1 MSTQNAL
8 QLASNIQSRVGGAL
22 LSVNSMLPPPEAAAA
37 TLQAGGGSLGVFLL
51 QDLMV
56 LQDKTYQCVE
66 KVANILQ
73 SQLDL
78 AEEKDR
84 RERDQAAELAKE
96 KKRLGGPPIDDGGRG
111 AGAINDNLEDIEKA
125 IDKGTFS
132 DLLGTGITAALLTP
146 TFLKN
151 LGKGLGKKLL
161 KGTMYAAIAGFIAD
175 PIIDYVEN
183 EFDLELDEA
192 AKKEI
197 KLGMIGAGVGFGLA
211 GIPGAIIGATAP
223 MIAKVAGF
231 ITGSLNSEEVSDK
244 NFAGTAIGGAAA
256 AMFTAGKV
264 GAYIKA
270 GGLASLGAKAS
281 FGAALMSLPVII
293 GVGAAVALGV
303 GAVFIAKKIDEYQ
316 EMTLNKLEKTT
327 AKLDKEM
334 GEWAAREEEGLFER
348 MGINLGRLSA
358 LGEAKVAS
366 AEAFEQVGQNKEKFL
381 ANTEMQ
387 SKLSGLAGAMLRYSD
402 DAITQ
407 ILQDQSKSR
416 NFLNTVENIK
426 AIAADGGFGKD
437 SADIFEAF
445 SAFSD
450 RVQNHAIKMVESG
463 GKISNVG
470 KAVARNEHVGM
481 HDRNLG
487 GDKLEN
493 LKVLQDKLPPL
504 EAEKLK
510 IERELEAERVKLQKL
525 NDEGMYAKVF
535 GENEAELTGDRI
547 KDLEDLLKD
556 KTKQIGRIEK
566 GMNNLGTINGML
578 YNLDQLRELYKD
590 DPGRLQMM
598 IERSVNQSG
607 ADFMKAQAEDGRN
620 AKANGLVAPM
630 SLSSNNNNTT
640 VASQSNYIAKLDTQ
654 GDPYFSREAYT
665 YGAF

>member
-1 MSTQNAL
+1 MSTANAI
-8 QLASNIQSRVGGAL
+8 QLASNIQSKVGSSL
-22 LSVNSMLPPPEAAAA
+22 LSVNSMLPPREAAAA

-111 AGAINDNLEDIEKA
+111 AGGINDNLEDIEKA

-175 PIIDYVEN
+175 PIIEYVEN

-358 LGEAKVAS
+358 LGEAKVATS
-366 AEAFEQVGQNKEKFL
+366 EAFEQMGQDKEKFM
-381 ANTEMQ
+381 ADGAMQ
-387 SKLSGLAGAMLRYSD
+387 SKLTALSDTMLNYSD
-402 DAITQ
+402 EALKTIMLDRTKAT
-407 ILQDQSKSR
+407 
-416 NFLNTVENIK
+416 NFFDTVESIK
-426 AIAADGGFGKD
+426 GIAAQGGFGEN
-437 SADIFEAF
+437 SQMIFQQMA
-445 SAFSD
+445 AFSD
-450 RVQNHAIKMVESG
+450 RVQNTAKKLLDDGVTGGVLTIVAKNDYSRGADNVEKMAAMEPKVKELE
-463 GKISNVG
+463 KK
-470 KAVARNEHVGM
+470 KA
-481 HDRNLG
+481 
-487 GDKLEN
+487 
-493 LKVLQDKLPPL
+493 
-504 EAEKLK
+504 EAEEILRLATLARETEDVEQRNRTLGTLRDMFSITDTD
-510 IERELEAERVKLQKL
+510 IEKAERQAKRDLISINSRLNHAQDTLQGLGVNFTYDDLQKL
-525 NDEGMYAKVF
+525 YENDKGA
-535 GENEAELTGDRI
+535 LR
-547 KDLEDLLKD
+547 LL
-556 KTKQIGRIEK
+556 
-566 GMNNLGTINGML
+566 
-578 YNLDQLRELYKD
+578 
-590 DPGRLQMM
+590 

-607 ADFMKAQAEDGRN
+607 ADFLEATKSLKSDKADITPIVI
-620 AKANGLVAPM
+620 NGGD
-630 SLSSNNNNTT
+630 NN
-640 VASQSNYIAKLDTQ
+640 SQSIMKEETYIKKLDTQ
-654 GDPYFSREAYT
+654 GDYWYTKEAFA
-665 YGAF
+665 YGAI

>member
-1 MSTQNAL
+1 MSTANAI
-8 QLASNIQSRVGGAL
+8 QLATNIQSKVGSSL

-51 QDLMV
+51 QDLMF

-111 AGAINDNLEDIEKA
+111 AGGINDNLEDIEKA

-151 LGKGLGKKLL
+151 VGKGLGKKLL

-175 PIIDYVEN
+175 PIIEYVEN

-231 ITGSLNSEEVSDK
+231 ITGTLNAEEVSDK

-358 LGEAKVAS
+358 LGEAKVATS
-366 AEAFEQVGQNKEKFL
+366 EAFEQMGQDKEKFM
-381 ANTEMQ
+381 ADGAMQ
-387 SKLSGLAGAMLRYSD
+387 SKLTALSDTMLNYSD
-402 DAITQ
+402 EALKTIMLDRTKAT
-407 ILQDQSKSR
+407 
-416 NFLNTVENIK
+416 NFFDTVESIK
-426 AIAADGGFGKD
+426 GIAAQGGFGEN
-437 SADIFEAF
+437 SQMIFQQMA
-445 SAFSD
+445 AFSD
-450 RVQNHAIKMVESG
+450 RVQNTAKKLLDDGVTG
-463 GKISNVG
+463 GVLTI
-470 KAVARNEHVGM
+470 VARNDYSRGADNVEKMAAMEPKV
-481 HDRNLG
+481 
-487 GDKLEN
+487 KELE
-493 LKVLQDKLPPL
+493 KKKA
-504 EAEKLK
+504 EAEEILRLATLARETEDVEQKNRTLGTLRDMFSIQDTD
-510 IERELEAERVKLQKL
+510 IERAERQAKRDLISINSRLNNAQDTLQGLGVNFTYDDLQKL
-525 NDEGMYAKVF
+525 YENDKGA
-535 GENEAELTGDRI
+535 LR
-547 KDLEDLLKD
+547 LL
-556 KTKQIGRIEK
+556 
-566 GMNNLGTINGML
+566 
-578 YNLDQLRELYKD
+578 
-590 DPGRLQMM
+590 

-607 ADFMKAQAEDGRN
+607 KDFLEATKSQKGDKESITPIVVKGGD
-620 AKANGLVAPM
+620 
-630 SLSSNNNNTT
+630 NN
-640 VASQSNYIAKLDTQ
+640 SQSIMKEETYIKKLDTQ
-654 GDPYFSREAYT
+654 GDPYFSREAFA
-665 YGAF
+665 YGSF

>member
-1 MSTQNAL
+1 MSTANAI
-8 QLASNIQSRVGGAL
+8 QLATNIQSKVGSSL

-51 QDLMV
+51 QDLMF

-111 AGAINDNLEDIEKA
+111 AGGINDNLEDIEKA

-151 LGKGLGKKLL
+151 VGKGLGKKLL

-175 PIIDYVEN
+175 PVIEYVEN

-358 LGEAKVAS
+358 LGEAKVATS
-366 AEAFEQVGQNKEKFL
+366 EAFEQMGQDKEKFM
-381 ANTEMQ
+381 ADGAMQ
-387 SKLSGLAGAMLRYSD
+387 SKLTALSDTMLNYSD
-402 DAITQ
+402 EALKTIMLDRTKAT
-407 ILQDQSKSR
+407 
-416 NFLNTVENIK
+416 NFFDTVESIK
-426 AIAADGGFGKD
+426 GIAAQGGFGEN
-437 SADIFEAF
+437 SQMIFQQMA
-445 SAFSD
+445 AFSD
-450 RVQNHAIKMVESG
+450 RVQNTAKKLLDDGVTG
-463 GKISNVG
+463 GVLTI
-470 KAVARNEHVGM
+470 VARNDYSRGADNVEKMAAMEPKV
-481 HDRNLG
+481 
-487 GDKLEN
+487 KELE
-493 LKVLQDKLPPL
+493 KKKA
-504 EAEKLK
+504 EAEEILRLATLARETEDVEQRDRTLGTLRDIFSITDTE
-510 IERELEAERVKLQKL
+510 IEKAERQAKRDLISINSRLNNAQDTLQGLGVNFTYDDLQKL
-525 NDEGMYAKVF
+525 YENDKGA
-535 GENEAELTGDRI
+535 LR
-547 KDLEDLLKD
+547 LL
-556 KTKQIGRIEK
+556 
-566 GMNNLGTINGML
+566 
-578 YNLDQLRELYKD
+578 
-590 DPGRLQMM
+590 

-607 ADFMKAQAEDGRN
+607 ADFLEATKSQKGDKESITPIVVKGGD
-620 AKANGLVAPM
+620 
-630 SLSSNNNNTT
+630 NN
-640 VASQSNYIAKLDTQ
+640 SQSIMKEETYIKKLDTQ
-654 GDPYFSREAYT
+654 GDPYYSREAYT
-665 YGAF
+665 YGSF

>member
-1 MSTQNAL
+1 MSTANAI
-8 QLASNIQSRVGGAL
+8 QLATNIQSKVGSSL

-51 QDLMV
+51 QDLMF

-96 KKRLGGPPIDDGGRG
+96 KKRLGGTPIDDGGRG
-111 AGAINDNLEDIEKA
+111 AGKKLNDNLDDIEDA

-151 LGKGLGKKLL
+151 VGKGLGKKLL

-175 PIIDYVEN
+175 PIIEYVEN

-231 ITGSLNSEEVSDK
+231 ITGTLNAEEVSDK

-358 LGEAKVAS
+358 LGEAKVATS
-366 AEAFEQVGQNKEKFL
+366 EAFEQMGQDKEKFM
-381 ANTEMQ
+381 ADGAMQ
-387 SKLSGLAGAMLRYSD
+387 SKLTALSDTMLNYSD
-402 DAITQ
+402 EALKTIMLDRTKAT
-407 ILQDQSKSR
+407 
-416 NFLNTVENIK
+416 NFFDTVESIK
-426 AIAADGGFGKD
+426 GIAAQGGFGEN
-437 SADIFEAF
+437 SQMIFQQMA
-445 SAFSD
+445 AFSD
-450 RVQNHAIKMVESG
+450 RVQNTAKKLLDDGVTG
-463 GKISNVG
+463 GVLTI
-470 KAVARNEHVGM
+470 VARNDYSRGADNVEKMAAMEPKV
-481 HDRNLG
+481 
-487 GDKLEN
+487 KELE
-493 LKVLQDKLPPL
+493 KKKA
-504 EAEKLK
+504 EAEEILRLATLARETEDVEQKNRTLGTLRDMFSIQDTD
-510 IERELEAERVKLQKL
+510 IERAERQAKRDLISINSRLNNAQDTLQGLGVNFTYDDLQKL
-525 NDEGMYAKVF
+525 YENDKGA
-535 GENEAELTGDRI
+535 LR
-547 KDLEDLLKD
+547 LL
-556 KTKQIGRIEK
+556 
-566 GMNNLGTINGML
+566 
-578 YNLDQLRELYKD
+578 
-590 DPGRLQMM
+590 

-607 ADFMKAQAEDGRN
+607 KDFLEATKSQKGDKESITPIVVKGGD
-620 AKANGLVAPM
+620 
-630 SLSSNNNNTT
+630 NN
-640 VASQSNYIAKLDTQ
+640 SQSIMKEETYIKKLDTQ
-654 GDPYFSREAYT
+654 GDPYYSREAYT
-665 YGAF
+665 YGSF

>member
-1 MSTQNAL
+1 MSTANAI
-8 QLASNIQSRVGGAL
+8 QLASNIQSKVGSSL

-78 AEEKDR
+78 AEEKER

-151 LGKGLGKKLL
+151 IGKGLGKKLL

-231 ITGSLNSEEVSDK
+231 ITGTLNAEEVSDK

-358 LGEAKVAS
+358 LGEAKVATS
-366 AEAFEQVGQNKEKFL
+366 EAFEQMGQDKEKFM
-381 ANTEMQ
+381 ADGAMQ
-387 SKLSGLAGAMLRYSD
+387 SKLTALSDTMLNYSD
-402 DAITQ
+402 EALKTIMLDRTKAT
-407 ILQDQSKSR
+407 
-416 NFLNTVENIK
+416 NFFDTVESIK
-426 AIAADGGFGKD
+426 GIAAQGGFGEN
-437 SADIFEAF
+437 SQMIFQQMA
-445 SAFSD
+445 AFSD
-450 RVQNHAIKMVESG
+450 RVQNTAKKLLDDGVTG
-463 GKISNVG
+463 GVLTI
-470 KAVARNEHVGM
+470 VARNDYSRGADNVEKMAAMEPKV
-481 HDRNLG
+481 
-487 GDKLEN
+487 KELE
-493 LKVLQDKLPPL
+493 KKKA
-504 EAEKLK
+504 EAEEILRLATLARETEDVEQKNRTLGTLRDMFSIQDTD
-510 IERELEAERVKLQKL
+510 IERAERQAKRDLISINSRLNHAQDTLQGL
-525 NDEGMYAKVF
+525 GVNFTYD
-535 GENEAELTGDRI
+535 
-547 KDLEDLLKD
+547 DLEKLYENDKGALRLL
-556 KTKQIGRIEK
+556 
-566 GMNNLGTINGML
+566 
-578 YNLDQLRELYKD
+578 
-590 DPGRLQMM
+590 

-607 ADFMKAQAEDGRN
+607 KDFLEATKSQKSDKADITPIVI
-620 AKANGLVAPM
+620 NGGD
-630 SLSSNNNNTT
+630 NN
-640 VASQSNYIAKLDTQ
+640 SQSIMKEETYIKKLDTQ
-654 GDPYFSREAYT
+654 GDYWYTKEAFA
-665 YGAF
+665 YGSF

>member
-1 MSTQNAL
+1 MSTANAI
-8 QLASNIQSRVGGAL
+8 QLATNIQSKVGSSL

-51 QDLMV
+51 QDLMF

-96 KKRLGGPPIDDGGRG
+96 KKRLGGTPIDDGGRG
-111 AGAINDNLEDIEKA
+111 AGKKLNDNLDDIEDA
-125 IDKGTFS
+125 IDKGNLS

-151 LGKGLGKKLL
+151 VGKGLGKKLL

-175 PIIDYVEN
+175 PIIEYVEN

-231 ITGSLNSEEVSDK
+231 ITGTLNAEEVSDK

-358 LGEAKVAS
+358 LGEAKVATS
-366 AEAFEQVGQNKEKFL
+366 EAFEQMGQDKEKFM
-381 ANTEMQ
+381 ADGAMQ
-387 SKLSGLAGAMLRYSD
+387 SKLTALSDTMLNYSD
-402 DAITQ
+402 EALKTIMLDRTKAT
-407 ILQDQSKSR
+407 
-416 NFLNTVENIK
+416 NFFDTVESIK
-426 AIAADGGFGKD
+426 GIAAQGGFGEN
-437 SADIFEAF
+437 SQMIFQQMA
-445 SAFSD
+445 AFSD
-450 RVQNHAIKMVESG
+450 RVQNTAKKLLDDGVTG
-463 GKISNVG
+463 GVLTI
-470 KAVARNEHVGM
+470 VARNDYSRGADNVEKMAAMEPKV
-481 HDRNLG
+481 
-487 GDKLEN
+487 KELE
-493 LKVLQDKLPPL
+493 KKKA
-504 EAEKLK
+504 EAEEILRLATLARETEDVEQKNRTLGTLRDMFSIQDTD
-510 IERELEAERVKLQKL
+510 IERAERQAKRDLISINSRLNNAQDTLQGLGVNFTYDDLQKL
-525 NDEGMYAKVF
+525 YENDKGA
-535 GENEAELTGDRI
+535 LR
-547 KDLEDLLKD
+547 LL
-556 KTKQIGRIEK
+556 
-566 GMNNLGTINGML
+566 
-578 YNLDQLRELYKD
+578 
-590 DPGRLQMM
+590 

-607 ADFMKAQAEDGRN
+607 KDFLEATKSQKGDKESITPIVVKGGD
-620 AKANGLVAPM
+620 
-630 SLSSNNNNTT
+630 NN
-640 VASQSNYIAKLDTQ
+640 SQSIMKEETYIKKLDTQ
-654 GDPYFSREAYT
+654 GDPYYSREAYT
-665 YGAF
+665 YGSF

>member
-1 MSTQNAL
+1 MSTANAI
-8 QLASNIQSRVGGAL
+8 QLATNIQSKVGSSL

-51 QDLMV
+51 QDLMF

-111 AGAINDNLEDIEKA
+111 AGGINDNLEDIEKA

-151 LGKGLGKKLL
+151 VGKGLGKKLL

-175 PIIDYVEN
+175 PIIEYVEN

-358 LGEAKVAS
+358 LGEAKVATS
-366 AEAFEQVGQNKEKFL
+366 EAFEQMGQDKEKFM
-381 ANTEMQ
+381 ADGAMQ
-387 SKLSGLAGAMLRYSD
+387 SKLTALSDTMLNYSD
-402 DAITQ
+402 EALKTIMLDRTKAT
-407 ILQDQSKSR
+407 
-416 NFLNTVENIK
+416 NFFDTVESIK
-426 AIAADGGFGKD
+426 GIAAQGGFGEN
-437 SADIFEAF
+437 SQMIFQQMA
-445 SAFSD
+445 AFSD
-450 RVQNHAIKMVESG
+450 RVQNTAKKLLDDGVTG
-463 GKISNVG
+463 GVLTI
-470 KAVARNEHVGM
+470 VARNDYSRGADNVEKMAAMEPKV
-481 HDRNLG
+481 
-487 GDKLEN
+487 KELE
-493 LKVLQDKLPPL
+493 KKKA
-504 EAEKLK
+504 EAEEILRLATLARETEDVEQKNRTLGTLRDMFSIQDTD
-510 IERELEAERVKLQKL
+510 IERAERQAKRDLISINSRLNNAQDTLQGLGVNFTYDDLQKL
-525 NDEGMYAKVF
+525 YENDKGA
-535 GENEAELTGDRI
+535 LR
-547 KDLEDLLKD
+547 LL
-556 KTKQIGRIEK
+556 
-566 GMNNLGTINGML
+566 
-578 YNLDQLRELYKD
+578 
-590 DPGRLQMM
+590 

-607 ADFMKAQAEDGRN
+607 KDFLEATKSQKGDKESITPIVVKGGD
-620 AKANGLVAPM
+620 
-630 SLSSNNNNTT
+630 NN
-640 VASQSNYIAKLDTQ
+640 SQSIMKEETYIKKLDTQ
-654 GDPYFSREAYT
+654 GDPYFSREAFA
-665 YGAF
+665 YGSF

>member
-1 MSTQNAL
+1 MSTANAI
-8 QLASNIQSRVGGAL
+8 QLATNIQSKVGSSL

-111 AGAINDNLEDIEKA
+111 AGGINDNLEDIEKA

-151 LGKGLGKKLL
+151 VGKGLGKKLL

-175 PIIDYVEN
+175 PVIEYVEN

-231 ITGSLNSEEVSDK
+231 ITGTLNAEEVSDK

-358 LGEAKVAS
+358 LGEAKVATS
-366 AEAFEQVGQNKEKFL
+366 EAFEQMGQDKEKFM
-381 ANTEMQ
+381 ADGAMQ
-387 SKLSGLAGAMLRYSD
+387 SKLTALSDTMLNYSD
-402 DAITQ
+402 
-407 ILQDQSKSR
+407 
-416 NFLNTVENIK
+416 
-426 AIAADGGFGKD
+426 
-437 SADIFEAF
+437 EA
-445 SAFSD
+445 
-450 RVQNHAIKMVESG
+450 
-463 GKISNVG
+463 
-470 KAVARNEHVGM
+470 
-481 HDRNLG
+481 
-487 GDKLEN
+487 
-493 LKVLQDKLPPL
+493 LK
-504 EAEKLK
+504 
-510 IERELEAERVKLQKL
+510 
-525 NDEGMYAKVF
+525 
-535 GENEAELTGDRI
+535 
-547 KDLEDLLKD
+547 
-556 KTKQIGRIEK
+556 
-566 GMNNLGTINGML
+566 TIM
-578 YNLDQLRELYKD
+578 
-590 DPGRLQMM
+590 
-598 IERSVNQSG
+598 
-607 ADFMKAQAEDGRN
+607 
-620 AKANGLVAPM
+620 
-630 SLSSNNNNTT
+630 
-640 VASQSNYIAKLDTQ
+640 
-654 GDPYFSREAYT
+654 
-665 YGAF
+665 

>member
-1 MSTQNAL
+1 MSTANAI
-8 QLASNIQSRVGGAL
+8 QLASNIQSKVGSSL

-51 QDLMV
+51 QDLMF

-96 KKRLGGPPIDDGGRG
+96 KKRLGGPPIADGNSG
-111 AGAINDNLEDIEKA
+111 AGGINDNLEDIEKA

-151 LGKGLGKKLL
+151 IGKGLGKKLL

-175 PIIDYVEN
+175 PIIEYVEN

-192 AKKEI
+192 AKKQI

-358 LGEAKVAS
+358 LGEAKVATS
-366 AEAFEQVGQNKEKFL
+366 EAFEQMGQDKEKFM
-381 ANTEMQ
+381 ADGAMQ
-387 SKLSGLAGAMLRYSD
+387 SKLTALSDTMLNYSD
-402 DAITQ
+402 EALKTIMLDRTKAT
-407 ILQDQSKSR
+407 
-416 NFLNTVENIK
+416 NFFDTVESIK
-426 AIAADGGFGKD
+426 GIAAQGGFGEN
-437 SADIFEAF
+437 SQMIFQQMA
-445 SAFSD
+445 AFSD
-450 RVQNHAIKMVESG
+450 RVQNTAKKLLDDGVTG
-463 GKISNVG
+463 GVLTI
-470 KAVARNEHVGM
+470 VARNDYSRGADNVEKMAAMEPKV
-481 HDRNLG
+481 
-487 GDKLEN
+487 KELE
-493 LKVLQDKLPPL
+493 KKKA
-504 EAEKLK
+504 EAEEILRLATLARETEDVEQKNRTLGTLRDIFSIQDTD
-510 IERELEAERVKLQKL
+510 IERAERQAKRDLISINSRLNHAQDTLQGL
-525 NDEGMYAKVF
+525 GVNFTYD
-535 GENEAELTGDRI
+535 
-547 KDLEDLLKD
+547 DLEKLYENDKGALRLL
-556 KTKQIGRIEK
+556 
-566 GMNNLGTINGML
+566 
-578 YNLDQLRELYKD
+578 
-590 DPGRLQMM
+590 

-607 ADFMKAQAEDGRN
+607 KDFLEATKSQKSDKADITPIVI
-620 AKANGLVAPM
+620 NGGD
-630 SLSSNNNNTT
+630 NN
-640 VASQSNYIAKLDTQ
+640 SQSIMKEETYIKKLDTQ
-654 GDPYFSREAYT
+654 GDPYYSREAYT
-665 YGAF
+665 YGSF

>member
-1 MSTQNAL
+1 MSTANAI
-8 QLASNIQSRVGGAL
+8 QLATNIQSKVGSSL

-51 QDLMV
+51 QDLMF

-111 AGAINDNLEDIEKA
+111 AGGINDNLEDIEKA

-151 LGKGLGKKLL
+151 VGKGLGKKLL

-175 PIIDYVEN
+175 PVIEYVEN

-358 LGEAKVAS
+358 LGEAKVATS
-366 AEAFEQVGQNKEKFL
+366 EAFEQMGQDKEKFM
-381 ANTEMQ
+381 ADGAMQ
-387 SKLSGLAGAMLRYSD
+387 SKLTALSDTMLNYSD
-402 DAITQ
+402 EALKTIMLDRTKAT
-407 ILQDQSKSR
+407 
-416 NFLNTVENIK
+416 NFFDTVESIK
-426 AIAADGGFGKD
+426 GIAAQGGFGEN
-437 SADIFEAF
+437 SQMIFQQMA
-445 SAFSD
+445 AFSD
-450 RVQNHAIKMVESG
+450 RVQNTAKKLLDDGVTG
-463 GKISNVG
+463 GVLTI
-470 KAVARNEHVGM
+470 VARNDYSRGADNVEKMAAMEPKV
-481 HDRNLG
+481 
-487 GDKLEN
+487 KELE
-493 LKVLQDKLPPL
+493 KKKA
-504 EAEKLK
+504 EAEEILRLATLARETEDVEQRNRTLGTLRDMFSITDTD
-510 IERELEAERVKLQKL
+510 IEKAERQAKRDLISINSRLNNAQDTLQGLGVNFTYDDLQKL
-525 NDEGMYAKVF
+525 YENDKGA
-535 GENEAELTGDRI
+535 LR
-547 KDLEDLLKD
+547 LL
-556 KTKQIGRIEK
+556 
-566 GMNNLGTINGML
+566 
-578 YNLDQLRELYKD
+578 
-590 DPGRLQMM
+590 

-607 ADFMKAQAEDGRN
+607 ADFLEATKSQKGDKADITPIVI
-620 AKANGLVAPM
+620 NGGD
-630 SLSSNNNNTT
+630 NN
-640 VASQSNYIAKLDTQ
+640 SQSIMKEETYIKKLDTQ
-654 GDPYFSREAYT
+654 GDPYYSREAYT
-665 YGAF
+665 YGSF

>member
-1 MSTQNAL
+1 MSTANAI
-8 QLASNIQSRVGGAL
+8 QLATNIQSKVGSSL

-96 KKRLGGPPIDDGGRG
+96 KKRLGGPPIADGNSG
-111 AGAINDNLEDIEKA
+111 AGGINDNLEDIEKA

-151 LGKGLGKKLL
+151 VGKGLGKKLL

-231 ITGSLNSEEVSDK
+231 ITGTLNAEEVSDK

-358 LGEAKVAS
+358 LGEAKVATS
-366 AEAFEQVGQNKEKFL
+366 EAFEQMGQDKEKFM
-381 ANTEMQ
+381 ADGAMQ
-387 SKLSGLAGAMLRYSD
+387 SKLTALSDTMLNYSD
-402 DAITQ
+402 EALKTIMLDRTKAT
-407 ILQDQSKSR
+407 
-416 NFLNTVENIK
+416 NFFDTVESIK
-426 AIAADGGFGKD
+426 GIAAQGGFGEN
-437 SADIFEAF
+437 SQMIFQQMA
-445 SAFSD
+445 AFSD
-450 RVQNHAIKMVESG
+450 RVQNTAKKLLDDGVTG
-463 GKISNVG
+463 GVLTI
-470 KAVARNEHVGM
+470 VARNDYSRGADNVEKMAAMEPKV
-481 HDRNLG
+481 
-487 GDKLEN
+487 KELE
-493 LKVLQDKLPPL
+493 KKKA
-504 EAEKLK
+504 EAEEILRLATLARETEDVEQKNRTLGTLRDMFSIQDTD
-510 IERELEAERVKLQKL
+510 IERAERQAKRDLISINSRLNHAQDTLQGL
-525 NDEGMYAKVF
+525 GVNFTYD
-535 GENEAELTGDRI
+535 
-547 KDLEDLLKD
+547 DLEKLYENDKGALRLL
-556 KTKQIGRIEK
+556 
-566 GMNNLGTINGML
+566 
-578 YNLDQLRELYKD
+578 
-590 DPGRLQMM
+590 

-607 ADFMKAQAEDGRN
+607 ADFLEATKTQGSEASITPIVVNGGDNNSQAIMKEE
-620 AKANGLVAPM
+620 
-630 SLSSNNNNTT
+630 T
-640 VASQSNYIAKLDTQ
+640 YIKKLDTQ
-654 GDPYFSREAYT
+654 GDYWYTKEAFA
-665 YGAF
+665 YGSF

>member
-1 MSTQNAL
+1 MSTANAI
-8 QLASNIQSRVGGAL
+8 QLATNIQSKVGSSL

-51 QDLMV
+51 QDLMF

-96 KKRLGGPPIDDGGRG
+96 KKRMGGPPIQDGNSG
-111 AGAINDNLEDIEKA
+111 AGKINDNLEDIEKA

-151 LGKGLGKKLL
+151 IGKGLGKKLL

-175 PIIDYVEN
+175 PVIEYVEN

-358 LGEAKVAS
+358 LGEAKVATS
-366 AEAFEQVGQNKEKFL
+366 EAFEQMGQDKEKFM
-381 ANTEMQ
+381 ADGAMQ
-387 SKLSGLAGAMLRYSD
+387 SKLTALSDTMLNYSD
-402 DAITQ
+402 EALKTIMLDRTKAT
-407 ILQDQSKSR
+407 
-416 NFLNTVENIK
+416 NFFDTVESIK
-426 AIAADGGFGKD
+426 GIAAQGGFGEN
-437 SADIFEAF
+437 SQMIFQQMA
-445 SAFSD
+445 AFSD
-450 RVQNHAIKMVESG
+450 RVQNTAKKLLDDGVTG
-463 GKISNVG
+463 GVLTI
-470 KAVARNEHVGM
+470 VARNDYSRGADNVEKMAAMEPKV
-481 HDRNLG
+481 
-487 GDKLEN
+487 KELE
-493 LKVLQDKLPPL
+493 KKKA
-504 EAEKLK
+504 EAEEILRLATLARETEDVEQKNRTLGTLRDMFSIQDTD
-510 IERELEAERVKLQKL
+510 IERAERQAKRDLISINSRLNNAQDTLQGLGVNFTYDDLQKL
-525 NDEGMYAKVF
+525 YENDKGA
-535 GENEAELTGDRI
+535 LR
-547 KDLEDLLKD
+547 LL
-556 KTKQIGRIEK
+556 
-566 GMNNLGTINGML
+566 
-578 YNLDQLRELYKD
+578 
-590 DPGRLQMM
+590 

-607 ADFMKAQAEDGRN
+607 KDFLEATKSQKGDKESITPIVVKGGD
-620 AKANGLVAPM
+620 
-630 SLSSNNNNTT
+630 NN
-640 VASQSNYIAKLDTQ
+640 SQSIMKEETYIKKLDTQ
-654 GDPYFSREAYT
+654 GDPYYSREAYT
-665 YGAF
+665 YGSF

>member
-1 MSTQNAL
+1 MSTANAI
-8 QLASNIQSRVGGAL
+8 QLATNIQSKVGSSL

-51 QDLMV
+51 QDLMF

-111 AGAINDNLEDIEKA
+111 AGGINDNLEDIEKA

-151 LGKGLGKKLL
+151 VGKGLGKKLL

-175 PIIDYVEN
+175 PVIEYVEN

-358 LGEAKVAS
+358 LGEAKVATS
-366 AEAFEQVGQNKEKFL
+366 EAFEQMGQDKEKFM
-381 ANTEMQ
+381 ADGAMQ
-387 SKLSGLAGAMLRYSD
+387 SKLTALSDTMLNYSD
-402 DAITQ
+402 EALKTIMLDRTKAT
-407 ILQDQSKSR
+407 
-416 NFLNTVENIK
+416 NFFDTVESIK
-426 AIAADGGFGKD
+426 GIAAQGGFGEN
-437 SADIFEAF
+437 SQMIFQQMA
-445 SAFSD
+445 AFSD
-450 RVQNHAIKMVESG
+450 RVQNTAKKLLDDGVTG
-463 GKISNVG
+463 GVLTI
-470 KAVARNEHVGM
+470 VARNDYSRGADNVEKMAAMEPKV
-481 HDRNLG
+481 
-487 GDKLEN
+487 KELE
-493 LKVLQDKLPPL
+493 KKKA
-504 EAEKLK
+504 EAEEILRLATLARETEDVEQRNRTLGTLRDMFSITDTD
-510 IERELEAERVKLQKL
+510 IEKAERQAKRDLISINSRLNNAQDTLQGL
-525 NDEGMYAKVF
+525 GVNFTYD
-535 GENEAELTGDRI
+535 
-547 KDLEDLLKD
+547 DLEKLYENDKGALRLL
-556 KTKQIGRIEK
+556 
-566 GMNNLGTINGML
+566 
-578 YNLDQLRELYKD
+578 
-590 DPGRLQMM
+590 

-607 ADFMKAQAEDGRN
+607 KDFLEATKSQKGDKESITPIVVKGGD
-620 AKANGLVAPM
+620 
-630 SLSSNNNNTT
+630 NN
-640 VASQSNYIAKLDTQ
+640 SQSIMKEETYIKKLDTQ
-654 GDPYFSREAYT
+654 GDPYYSREAYT
-665 YGAF
+665 YGSF

>member
-1 MSTQNAL
+1 MSTANAI
-8 QLASNIQSRVGGAL
+8 QLATNIQSKVGSSL

-51 QDLMV
+51 QDLMF

-111 AGAINDNLEDIEKA
+111 AGGINDNLEDIEKA

-151 LGKGLGKKLL
+151 IGKGLGKKLL

-175 PIIDYVEN
+175 PVIEYVEN

-358 LGEAKVAS
+358 LGEAKVATS
-366 AEAFEQVGQNKEKFL
+366 EAFEQMGQDKEKFM
-381 ANTEMQ
+381 ADGAMQ
-387 SKLSGLAGAMLRYSD
+387 SKLTALSDTMLNYSD
-402 DAITQ
+402 EALKTIMLDRTKAT
-407 ILQDQSKSR
+407 
-416 NFLNTVENIK
+416 NFFDTVESIK
-426 AIAADGGFGKD
+426 GIAAQGGFGEN
-437 SADIFEAF
+437 SQMIFQQMA
-445 SAFSD
+445 AFSD
-450 RVQNHAIKMVESG
+450 RVQNTAKKLLDDGVTG
-463 GKISNVG
+463 GVLTI
-470 KAVARNEHVGM
+470 VARNDYSRGADNVEKMAAMEPKV
-481 HDRNLG
+481 
-487 GDKLEN
+487 KELE
-493 LKVLQDKLPPL
+493 KKKA
-504 EAEKLK
+504 EAEEILRLATLARETEDVEQKNRTLGTLRDIFSIQDTD
-510 IERELEAERVKLQKL
+510 IERAERQAKRDLISINSRLNNAQDTLQGLGVNFTYDDLQKL
-525 NDEGMYAKVF
+525 YENDKGA
-535 GENEAELTGDRI
+535 LR
-547 KDLEDLLKD
+547 LL
-556 KTKQIGRIEK
+556 
-566 GMNNLGTINGML
+566 
-578 YNLDQLRELYKD
+578 
-590 DPGRLQMM
+590 

-607 ADFMKAQAEDGRN
+607 KDFLEATKSQKGDKESITPIVVKGGD
-620 AKANGLVAPM
+620 
-630 SLSSNNNNTT
+630 NN
-640 VASQSNYIAKLDTQ
+640 SQSIMKEETYIKKLDTQ
-654 GDPYFSREAYT
+654 GDPYYSREAYT
-665 YGAF
+665 YGSF

>member
-1 MSTQNAL
+1 MSTANAI
-8 QLASNIQSRVGGAL
+8 QLATNIQSKVGSSL

-51 QDLMV
+51 QDLMF

-96 KKRLGGPPIDDGGRG
+96 KKRLGGTPIDDGGRG
-111 AGAINDNLEDIEKA
+111 AGKKLNDNLDDIEDA
-125 IDKGTFS
+125 INKGTFS

-151 LGKGLGKKLL
+151 VGKGLGKKLL

-175 PIIDYVEN
+175 PIIEYVEN

-358 LGEAKVAS
+358 LGEAKVATS
-366 AEAFEQVGQNKEKFL
+366 EAFEQMGQDKEKFM
-381 ANTEMQ
+381 ADGAMQ
-387 SKLSGLAGAMLRYSD
+387 SKLTALSDTMLNYSD
-402 DAITQ
+402 EALKTIMLDRTKAT
-407 ILQDQSKSR
+407 
-416 NFLNTVENIK
+416 NFFDTVESIK
-426 AIAADGGFGKD
+426 GIAAQGGFGEN
-437 SADIFEAF
+437 SQMIFQQMA
-445 SAFSD
+445 AFSD
-450 RVQNHAIKMVESG
+450 RVQNTAKKLLDDGVTG
-463 GKISNVG
+463 GVLTI
-470 KAVARNEHVGM
+470 VARNDYSRGADNVEKMAAMEPKV
-481 HDRNLG
+481 
-487 GDKLEN
+487 KELE
-493 LKVLQDKLPPL
+493 KKKA
-504 EAEKLK
+504 EAEEILRLATLARETEDVEQRNRTLGTLRDMFSITDTD
-510 IERELEAERVKLQKL
+510 IEKAERQAKRDLISINSRLNNAQDTLQGLGVNFTYDDLQKL
-525 NDEGMYAKVF
+525 YENDKGA
-535 GENEAELTGDRI
+535 LR
-547 KDLEDLLKD
+547 LL
-556 KTKQIGRIEK
+556 
-566 GMNNLGTINGML
+566 
-578 YNLDQLRELYKD
+578 
-590 DPGRLQMM
+590 

-607 ADFMKAQAEDGRN
+607 ADFLEATKSQKSDKESITPIVV
-620 AKANGLVAPM
+620 NGGD
-630 SLSSNNNNTT
+630 NN
-640 VASQSNYIAKLDTQ
+640 SQSIMKEETYIKKLDTQ
-654 GDPYFSREAYT
+654 GDPYYSREAYT
-665 YGAF
+665 YGSF

>member
-1 MSTQNAL
+1 MSTANAI
-8 QLASNIQSRVGGAL
+8 QLATNIQSKVGSSL

-51 QDLMV
+51 QDLMF

-96 KKRLGGPPIDDGGRG
+96 KKRMGGPPIQDGAAG
-111 AGAINDNLEDIEKA
+111 AGKKLNDNLDDIEDA

-132 DLLGTGITAALLTP
+132 DLLGTGLTAALLTP
-146 TFLKN
+146 QFLKN
-151 LGKGLGKKLL
+151 VGSSLGKKLL

-231 ITGSLNSEEVSDK
+231 ITGTLNAEEVSDK

-264 GAYIKA
+264 GAYIKG
-270 GGLASLGAKAS
+270 GGLAAFGAKTS

-316 EMTLNKLEKTT
+316 EMALNKLEETT
-327 AKLDKEM
+327 KKLDKEM

-358 LGEAKVAS
+358 LGEAKVAT
-366 AEAFEQVGQNKEKFL
+366 AEALEQMGQDKDKFM
-381 ANTEMQ
+381 ADDAMQ
-387 SKLSGLAGAMLRYSD
+387 SKLTALSDTMLNYSD
-402 DAITQ
+402 EALKTIMLDRTKAN
-407 ILQDQSKSR
+407 
-416 NFLNTVENIK
+416 NFFDTVESIK
-426 AIAADGGFGKD
+426 GIAAQGGFGEN
-437 SADIFEAF
+437 SQMIFQQMT
-445 SAFSD
+445 AFSD
-450 RVQNHAIKMVESG
+450 RVQNTAKKLLDDGVKG
-463 GKISNVG
+463 GVISI
-470 KAVARNEHVGM
+470 VAKNDFTR
-481 HDRNLG
+481 G
-487 GDKLEN
+487 GDNVEKMA
-493 LKVLQDKLPPL
+493 PL
-504 EAEKLK
+504 IPRVDQLMKEKAEAEEILRLAKLS
-510 IERELEAERVKLQKL
+510 ETA
-525 NDEGMYAKVF
+525 
-535 GENEAELTGDRI
+535 ENEEQRKTIRGALLDAFSIRDTEIEQARRDAQKKLTSINSQLNKASDTLQGLGVNFTYD
-547 KDLEDLLKD
+547 DLK
-556 KTKQIGRIEK
+556 
-566 GMNNLGTINGML
+566 
-578 YNLDQLRELYKD
+578 ELYKD
-590 DPGRLQMM
+590 DKGALQLL
-598 IERSVNQSG
+598 IQRSVNQSG
-607 ADFMKAQAEDGRN
+607 ADFLEATKTQGSEVSIRPITINGGDTNSQAIMKEE
-620 AKANGLVAPM
+620 
-630 SLSSNNNNTT
+630 T
-640 VASQSNYIAKLDTQ
+640 YIKNLDTQ
-654 GDPYFSREAYT
+654 GDPYYSREAYVH
-665 YGAF
+665 GAY

>member
-1 MSTQNAL
+1 MSTANAI
-8 QLASNIQSRVGGAL
+8 QLATNIQSKVGSSL

-51 QDLMV
+51 QDLMF

-96 KKRLGGPPIDDGGRG
+96 KKRLGGPPIADGNSG
-111 AGAINDNLEDIEKA
+111 AGGINDNLEDIEKA

-151 LGKGLGKKLL
+151 VGKGLGKKLL

-175 PIIDYVEN
+175 PIIEYVEN

-358 LGEAKVAS
+358 LGEAKVATS
-366 AEAFEQVGQNKEKFL
+366 EAFEQMGQDKEKFM
-381 ANTEMQ
+381 ADGAMQ
-387 SKLSGLAGAMLRYSD
+387 SKLTALSDTMLNYSD
-402 DAITQ
+402 EALKTIMLDRTKAT
-407 ILQDQSKSR
+407 
-416 NFLNTVENIK
+416 NFFDTVESIK
-426 AIAADGGFGKD
+426 GIAAQGGFGEN
-437 SADIFEAF
+437 SQMIFQQMA
-445 SAFSD
+445 AFSD
-450 RVQNHAIKMVESG
+450 RVQNTAKKLLDDGVTG
-463 GKISNVG
+463 GVLTI
-470 KAVARNEHVGM
+470 VARNDYSRGADNVEKMAAMEPKV
-481 HDRNLG
+481 
-487 GDKLEN
+487 KELE
-493 LKVLQDKLPPL
+493 KKKA
-504 EAEKLK
+504 EAEEILRLATLARETEDVEQRNRTLGTLRDMFSITDTD
-510 IERELEAERVKLQKL
+510 IEKAERQAKRDLISINSRLNNAQDTLQGL
-525 NDEGMYAKVF
+525 GVNFTYD
-535 GENEAELTGDRI
+535 
-547 KDLEDLLKD
+547 DLEKLYENDKGALRLL
-556 KTKQIGRIEK
+556 
-566 GMNNLGTINGML
+566 
-578 YNLDQLRELYKD
+578 
-590 DPGRLQMM
+590 

-607 ADFMKAQAEDGRN
+607 ADFLEATKSQKSDKESITPIVV
-620 AKANGLVAPM
+620 NGGD
-630 SLSSNNNNTT
+630 NN
-640 VASQSNYIAKLDTQ
+640 SQSIMKEETYIKKLDTQ
-654 GDPYFSREAYT
+654 GDPYYSREAYT
-665 YGAF
+665 YGSF

>member
-1 MSTQNAL
+1 MSSTAAL
-8 QLASNIQSRVGGAL
+8 QLASNIQSKVGSSL
-22 LSVNSMLPPPEAAAA
+22 LSVNSMLPPGEAAAA

-51 QDLMV
+51 RDLAN
-56 LQDKTYQCVE
+56 LQQKTFECVE
-66 KVANILQ
+66 KVAHILQ

-78 AEEKDR
+78 AEDAER
-84 RERDQAAELAKE
+84 RARDQAAELAKE
-96 KKRLGGPPIDDGGRG
+96 KKPEMFGPPAPGGVG
-111 AGAINDNLEDIEKA
+111 KPSKKINDNLDDIEEA
-125 IDKGTFS
+125 INKGTIA
-132 DLLGTGITAALLTP
+132 DLITGGLTAALLAP
-146 TFLKN
+146 GALKA
-151 LGKGLGKKLL
+151 LGKGLAKRL
-161 KGTMYAAIAGFIAD
+161 GTAAVLGSIAAFIAD
-175 PIIDYVEN
+175 PVIEYIDDS
-183 EFDLELDEA
+183 FDLDLTTEA
-192 AKKEI
+192 KESI
-197 KLGMIGAGVGFGLA
+197 KLSMIGAATGFGLA
-211 GIPGAIIGATAP
+211 GIPGAIIGAAAP
-223 MIAKVAGF
+223 MIGKVAAY
-231 ITGSLNSEEVSDK
+231 IAGSLNADEVKDSD
-244 NFAGTAIGGAAA
+244 FAGTAIAGAAA
-256 AMFTAGKV
+256 GYWTTGKLAGLMAMSKFGSVSTL
-264 GAYIKA
+264 
-270 GGLASLGAKAS
+270 GLALGAT
-281 FGAALMSLPVII
+281 PVMI

-303 GAVFIAKKIDEYQ
+303 GAAYLAKKIDEYQ
-316 EMTLNKLEKTT
+316 ELTLDKLDKTT
-327 AKLDKEM
+327 KKLDKEM

-407 ILQDQSKSR
+407 ILQDQTKSR

-426 AIAADGGFGKD
+426 AIAANGGFGED

-463 GKISNVG
+463 GDISNVG
-470 KAVARNEHVGM
+470 RAVARNEHVGM

-493 LKVLQDKLPPL
+493 LKALQDKLPPL

-525 NDEGMYAKVF
+525 NDEGMYAKLF

-607 ADFMKAQAEDGRN
+607 ADFMKAQAEDSRG
-620 AKANGLVAPM
+620 AKAEGIVAPM

-640 VASQSNYIAKLDTQ
+640 VASQNNYIAKLDTQ
-654 GDPYFSREAYT
+654 GDPYFAREAYT

>member
-1 MSTQNAL
+1 MSTANAI
-8 QLASNIQSRVGGAL
+8 QLASNIQSKVGSSL

-51 QDLMV
+51 QDLMF

-175 PIIDYVEN
+175 PIIEYVEN

-358 LGEAKVAS
+358 LGEAKVATS
-366 AEAFEQVGQNKEKFL
+366 EAFEQMGQDKEKFM
-381 ANTEMQ
+381 ADGAMQ
-387 SKLSGLAGAMLRYSD
+387 SKLTALSDTMLNYSD
-402 DAITQ
+402 EALKTIMLDRTKAT
-407 ILQDQSKSR
+407 
-416 NFLNTVENIK
+416 NFFDTVESIK
-426 AIAADGGFGKD
+426 GIAAQGGFGEN
-437 SADIFEAF
+437 SQMIFQQMA
-445 SAFSD
+445 AFSD
-450 RVQNHAIKMVESG
+450 RVQNTAKKLLDDGVTG
-463 GKISNVG
+463 GVLTI
-470 KAVARNEHVGM
+470 VARNDYSRGADNVEKMAAMEPKV
-481 HDRNLG
+481 
-487 GDKLEN
+487 KELE
-493 LKVLQDKLPPL
+493 KKKA
-504 EAEKLK
+504 EAEEILRLATLARETEDVEQRNRTLGTLRDMFSITDTD
-510 IERELEAERVKLQKL
+510 IEKAERQAKRDLISINSRLNNAQDTLQGLGVNFTYDDLQKL
-525 NDEGMYAKVF
+525 YENDKGA
-535 GENEAELTGDRI
+535 LR
-547 KDLEDLLKD
+547 LL
-556 KTKQIGRIEK
+556 
-566 GMNNLGTINGML
+566 
-578 YNLDQLRELYKD
+578 
-590 DPGRLQMM
+590 

-607 ADFMKAQAEDGRN
+607 ADFLEATKSLKSDKADITPIVI
-620 AKANGLVAPM
+620 NGGD
-630 SLSSNNNNTT
+630 NN
-640 VASQSNYIAKLDTQ
+640 SQSIMKEETYIKKLDTQ
-654 GDPYFSREAYT
+654 GDPYYSREAYT
-665 YGAF
+665 YGSF